1 MQHGQ
6 CFRLTRTAMAIAKR
20 DTRNVAIMIAEGS
33 IIEVMGG
40 PFDGKRL
47 MDVRYD
53 GELIMMFTD
62 DMKTHTELIKGQPA

>member
-1 MQHGQ
+1 
-6 CFRLTRTAMAIAKR
+6 MAIAQC
-20 DTRNVAIMIAEGS
+20 DARNVAIMIAEGS

-53 GELIMMFTD
+53 GEMLMMFTD
-62 DMKTHTELIKGQPA
+62 DMKTHTEAIKGQTA

>member
-1 MQHGQ
+1 
-6 CFRLTRTAMAIAKR
+6 MAIAKR
-20 DTRNVAIMIAEGS
+20 DARNVAIMIAEGS

-47 MDVRYD
+47 MDVRYG
-53 GELIMMFTD
+53 GEMLMMFTD

>member
-6 CFRLTRTAMAIAKR
+6 RFRLNRAAMAIAQR
-20 DTRNVAIMIAEGS
+20 DARNTAIMIAKGS

-40 PFDGKRL
+40 PFDGERL

-53 GELIMMFTD
+53 GEMIMMFTE
-62 DMKTHTELIKGQPA
+62 DMKTHTELMKGKPA